1 MKTVYVAIM
10 GLGTVGGGAYEIL
23 KTNHDKIAAA
33 YDVDIRVKKVLDR
46 DEKKLREKVEPGQAC
61 LNLEEILA
69 DSEISIVIEVM
80 GGVEPAKTFIE
91 KCMKAGKSVVT
102 ANKELISKHWGEI
115 EAVAKANGVGF
126 YFEASCVGGVPI
138 IRTLKESMQGDNIRM
153 ITGIVNGTTN
163 YILTKME
170 KDGADFASALR
181 EAQDLGYPPPTSRA
195 STRCTSCP
203 FSLRSRSTP
212 VFRTPRFTARA

>member
-10 GLGTVGGGAYEIL
+10 GLGTVGGGTYEIL

-46 DEKKLREKVEPGQAC
+46 DEKKLLEKVEPGQVC

-91 KCMKAGKSVVT
+91 KCMKAGKERCHRQQG
-102 ANKELISKHWGEI
+102 ANL
-115 EAVAKANGVGF
+115 
-126 YFEASCVGGVPI
+126 
-138 IRTLKESMQGDNIRM
+138 Q
-153 ITGIVNGTTN
+153 
-163 YILTKME
+163 
-170 KDGADFASALR
+170 ALGR
-181 EAQDLGYPPPTSRA
+181 N
-195 STRCTSCP
+195 
-203 FSLRSRSTP
+203 RSRGESQRRG
-212 VFRTPRFTARA
+212 FLLRGFLRGRRTDNPHAQGKYAGRQYPHDNGHRQRHDKLYSHQNDRRGHEL

>member
-10 GLGTVGGGAYEIL
+10 GLGTVGGGTYEIL

-33 YDVDIRVKKVLDR
+33 YGVDIRVKKVLDR
-46 DEKKLREKVEPGQAC
+46 DEKKLREKVEPGQVC

-138 IRTLKESMQGDNIRM
+138 IRTLKESMQK
-153 ITGIVNGTTN
+153 
-163 YILTKME
+163 LQKSQKQHPKPSKMSG
-170 KDGADFASALR
+170 KDHAKS
-181 EAQDLGYPPPTSRA
+181 S
-195 STRCTSCP
+195 
-203 FSLRSRSTP
+203 
-212 VFRTPRFTARA
+212 